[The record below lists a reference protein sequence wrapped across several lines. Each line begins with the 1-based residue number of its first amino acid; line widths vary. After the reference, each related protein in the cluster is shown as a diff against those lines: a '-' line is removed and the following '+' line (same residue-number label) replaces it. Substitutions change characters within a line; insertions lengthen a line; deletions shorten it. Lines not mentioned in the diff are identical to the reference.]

1 MANTILIVDDNL
13 DNLKSLELGLSRS
26 EYHILTADG
35 GPAALERLKN
45 DDVDV
50 VITDLKMPDIDG
62 MEVLR
67 FAGQLTPPPDVIVL
81 TAYGTVESAV
91 KAMKQG
97 AYDYL
102 AKPVNINEL
111 RVKVDKA
118 MAHQSLLQENIYL
131 HTQIDKRYGFEEMIA
146 ETQEMQNI
154 FEQVRLIAK
163 SKATVLISG
172 ESGTGKEL
180 LAKAIHYN
188 SPRAKNRFLPLHCAA
203 LTETLLESELF
214 GHERG
219 AFTGAVSRKQ
229 GRFELASGGTLFLDE
244 IADIPLSMQVKLLR
258 VLETKEFMRVGG
270 VTSIHVDV
278 RIVAATNRN
287 LQEEVDEGRF
297 REDLFYR
304 LKVIVFELPPLR
316 NRKADIPILV
326 KKFVDEFARENQKT
340 VHSISHK
347 AMARLIAYH
356 WPGNIRELRN
366 CIENTVVFLDKP
378 TIDVEDLPPNLQET
392 DTSSDTFS
400 MPVGQPLE
408 LIEKQYIQQTLMM
421 VDGNRTKAAQLLGI
435 SRRTLQR
442 KLKELGIDAG

>member
-1 MANTILIVDDNL
+1 MKNL
-13 DNLKSLELGLSRS
+13 FENF
-26 EYHILTADG
+26 
-35 GPAALERLKN
+35 RLLYK
-45 DDVDV
+45 
-50 VITDLKMPDIDG
+50 I
-62 MEVLR
+62 
-67 FAGQLTPPPDVIVL
+67 
-81 TAYGTVESAV
+81 
-91 KAMKQG
+91 
-97 AYDYL
+97 
-102 AKPVNINEL
+102 
-111 RVKVDKA
+111 
-118 MAHQSLLQENIYL
+118 
-131 HTQIDKRYGFEEMIA
+131 
-146 ETQEMQNI
+146 
-154 FEQVRLIAK
+154 
-163 SKATVLISG
+163 KATVLISG

-188 SPRAKNRFLPLHCAA
+188 SPRAKNRFLPVHCAA

-244 IADIPLSMQVKLLR
+244 VADIPLSMQVKLLR

-270 VTSIHVDV
+270 VTSIHVDM

-326 KKFVDEFARENQKT
+326 KKFIDEFAQENQKT

-356 WPGNIRELRN
+356 WPGNIRELLN

>member
-1 MANTILIVDDNL
+1 MANTVLIVDDNP
-13 DNLKSLELGLSRS
+13 DNLKSLELGLSRL

-50 VITDLKMPDIDG
+50 VITDLKMPEIDG

-91 KAMKQG
+91 NAMKQG

-102 AKPVNINEL
+102 GKPVNINEL

-188 SPRAKNRFLPLHCAA
+188 SPRGKNRFLPVHCAA
-203 LTETLLESELF
+203 LTETLIESELF

-244 IADIPLSMQVKLLR
+244 IADIPPSMQVKLLR

-278 RIVAATNRN
+278 RIIAATNRN

-326 KKFVDEFARENQKT
+326 KKFVDEFARENQKP

-366 CIENTVVFLDKP
+366 CIENTVVFLDKD

-408 LIEKQYIQQTLMM
+408 LIEKQYIQQTLMI

-442 KLKELGIDAG
+442 KLKELGIDTG